1 MTKKITLGTLLILF
15 TAFGVK
21 AQSVA
26 NTYWSGA
33 LQGAPAYIHFT
44 GTDVEIAFS
53 DITYGQVATYT
64 EAGSNITFT
73 DIGNSTCFD
82 PGEYSKTYS
91 GNTLTFA
98 VVNEPCTSTGRDA
111 FFTSGPWTSTS
122 ISVYEAAKF
131 EYSKLFPNPSSTLIN
146 LELSKDFD
154 GKEFIIV
161 DTQGQTVS
169 EGTLISGM
177 NSISVSE
184 LNSGLYMI
192 KLKDNA
198 RASIKFVKQ

>member
-1 MTKKITLGTLLILF
+1 MIKKITLVVVFGLF
-15 TAFGVK
+15 LSSTAYS
-21 AQSVA
+21 QSVA
-26 NTYWSGA
+26 NTYWWGA
-33 LQGAPAYIHFT
+33 LQGAPVYIHFT

-73 DIGNSTCFD
+73 DIGNSICFD

-98 VVNEPCTSTGRDA
+98 VVNEPCTTTGRDA
-111 FFTSGPWTSTS
+111 FFTSGPWTSTT

-146 LELSKDFD
+146 LELSNDFD
-154 GKEFIIV
+154 GKNFLIV
-161 DTQGQTVS
+161 NTQGQTVS
-169 EGTLISGM
+169 EGTLVSGK